1 MHRVNLN
8 QVTFNQQVFD
18 HASFG
23 ISLVSPDGLILT
35 VNPAMEKMLGYSKAE
50 FDGKRIGDFTHPDEA
65 QADIDD
71 LKALLSNDGEVQM
84 EGRYIKKN
92 GEIMWGLLSIKLFCD
107 ETDNPMYYITQMI
120 DITKQ
125 KESERRLQESVERYT
140 SLKKYNHDAVI
151 SFGLDGRIINANT
164 MAEKLTGYLIE
175 TELIGMKLANLIGN
189 ENVSKILEKSLYD
202 NSIEHDIDMLFTK
215 DGNTV
220 EVLASIAPIFV
231 GGHNIGFYL
240 ICKDISE
247 QKKLLLAKETAEAT
261 NKAKSEFLAMMS
273 HEIRTPMNGVVGM
286 TDILLDM
293 TDLSEEQRSCIEV
306 IRKSGETLLSIIN
319 DILDLSKIEAG
330 RIELQEEIFDLRR
343 CIKDSF
349 SVISGRAEIKNLS
362 LTYTLNHDVPDYIY
376 SDPERLKQVLINL
389 LGNAVK
395 FTHKGSISVKV
406 EQRKGDPDKLVFTVT
421 DTGMGIDPAWLNR
434 IFEPFAQIGS
444 LMTRRYEG
452 TGLGLA
458 ISRRLVRM
466 MGGEIHAVSD
476 GSNGSSFIF
485 TIRLKEAPEFP
496 SEQGVEP
503 MSNNAIKT
511 SILLAEDNPIDQLV
525 MSKMLEKMGHKVTVV
540 TNGKEAAEA
549 VHKEHFDLI
558 FMDLHMPA
566 LNGLEATQIIKKSL
580 QEKSPRIIAVTA
592 NALKGDREKCLAA
605 GMDEYI
611 SKPVKRETVMKLL
624 RQFAL
629 V

>member
-8 QVTFNQQVFD
+8 QITFNQQVFD

-23 ISLVSPDGLILT
+23 IFLVSPDGLILT
-35 VNPAMEKMLGYSKAE
+35 VNPAMEKMFGYSKAE
-50 FDGKRIGDFTHPDEA
+50 FDGKRIGDFTHLDEA
-65 QADIDD
+65 QTDIDD
-71 LKALLSNDGEVQM
+71 LKALLSNESEVM
-84 EGRYIKKN
+84 IEGRYIKKN
-92 GEIMWGLLSIKLFCD
+92 GETMWGLLSFKLFCD
-107 ETDNPMYYITQMI
+107 ETDKPLYYIAQMI

-202 NSIEHDIDMLFTK
+202 NSIEHDIDMLVTK
-215 DGNTV
+215 GGNTV

-247 QKKLLLAKETAEAT
+247 QKKLLLAKEAAEAT

-273 HEIRTPMNGVVGM
+273 HEIRTPMNGVIGM

-330 RIELQEEIFDLRR
+330 RVELQEEIFDLHK
-343 CIKDSF
+343 CIKDCF
-349 SVISGRAEIKNLS
+349 SVISGRAEIKNLT

-376 SDPERLKQVLINL
+376 GDPERLKQVLINL

-395 FTHKGSISVKV
+395 FTPRGSISVKV
-406 EQRKGDPDKLVFTVT
+406 EQRKGDPDKLAFTVT
-421 DTGMGIDPAWLNR
+421 DTGMGIDPAWLND

-444 LMTRRYEG
+444 LMTRRHEG

-458 ISRRLVRM
+458 ISRRLVSM
-466 MGGEIHAVSD
+466 MGGEIYAVSD
-476 GSNGSSFIF
+476 GMNGSSFIF
-485 TIRLKEAPEFP
+485 TIRLKEAPGLPCEQEF
-496 SEQGVEP
+496 EQ
-503 MSNNAIKT
+503 MLNRAIKT
-511 SILLAEDNPIDQLV
+511 SILLAEDNPINQLV

-540 TNGKEAAEA
+540 SNGKEAIEA
-549 VHKEHFDLI
+549 VHKDHYDII
-558 FMDLHMPA
+558 FMDLHMPV
-566 LNGLEATQIIKKSL
+566 LNGLEATQIIKNSL
-580 QEKSPRIIAVTA
+580 KEKSPRIIAVTA
-592 NALKGDREKCLAA
+592 NALKGDREKCLEA

-611 SKPVKRETVMKLL
+611 SKPVKREAVMKLL
-624 RQFAL
+624 RQTW
-629 V
+629 